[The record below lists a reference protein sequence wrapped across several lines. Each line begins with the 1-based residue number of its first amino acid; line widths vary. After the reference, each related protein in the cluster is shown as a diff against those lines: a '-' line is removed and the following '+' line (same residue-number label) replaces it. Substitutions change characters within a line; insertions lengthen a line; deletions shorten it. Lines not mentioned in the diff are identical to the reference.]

1 MILENKRKRVQKV
14 RICPTCPDCTQG
26 SEEKPV
32 QKPESSQPQP
42 AIAHPAAQESQ
53 KLSEHLSKVL
63 EEESDYLKDKENQKV
78 EEEEIENS
86 RDTVEDFETM
96 GRSRNRILA
105 EKAGP
110 SKNEDLNSKDTVENM
125 EDDGIKTK
133 SRRSKRTEMA
143 TKEQEKEEDPT
154 VSAQNSRIKSTSGGT
169 RVKKAKMVPQLT
181 CCSEVA
187 DLQFNTSNRKCQA
200 DQDCRIKA
208 MEPYMVEK
216 KIQGSIEINYCVEC
230 FSKATD
236 LDKKKWK
243 RMINVNEKIE
253 KVLSCQECGML
264 WHEQCSFYYDDPEEF
279 ICRSCDS
286 DAYQTVLTDKTRT
299 RDSDF
304 MERTLNE
311 FLDSKLGGDPQK
323 KPQKI
328 SVRIVRAQSDVDTI
342 NLAPGMFSNEFLK
355 KYKDKVQRSVRTIFV
370 FQRQKG
376 IEQLFFII
384 FTSEYPNHGDGP
396 SWFVLDYL
404 DSVQHFQPHSFKTEV
419 YNEIVL
425 TYFDWMRRT
434 GFLKGYIWVDPPQ
447 PGDDYLLN
455 IHPPQQKYPG
465 PERLQNWYSNVLA
478 KGRTRGLVREFRD
491 FGAEKKLRKFKKPTD
506 LPFFHAS
513 LWTNLMALYSDDM
526 EEKRIPKSKFWTLMA
541 PEFKGHVKDNIFIEL
556 TEPRDSEKTQ
566 EDNRTRISQDCLSDG
581 SEFLYTL
588 QEHDFEFGESRRA
601 LYASVGVVRMIES

>member
-1 MILENKRKRVQKV
+1 MILENKRKLQKIH
-14 RICPTCPDCTQG
+14 ICPTCPDCTPRA
-26 SEEKPV
+26 EEEPV
-32 QKPESSQPQP
+32 QNSEPSQPQP
-42 AIAHPAAQESQ
+42 VIAQRAAQERK
-53 KLSEHLSKVL
+53 KLSKDLSKVL
-63 EEESDYLKDKENQKV
+63 EEESEGKENRKV
-78 EEEEIENS
+78 NKEEFENS
-86 RDTVEDFETM
+86 KDTVEDLETM
-96 GRSRNRILA
+96 GRSKSRILA

-110 SKNEDLNSKDTVENM
+110 SKNENLNPKDTAEHM
-125 EDDGIKTK
+125 EDDGIETRP
-133 SRRSKRTEMA
+133 RRSKRTELA
-143 TKEQEKEEDPT
+143 SKELQQEKNPMD
-154 VSAQNSRIKSTSGGT
+154 SAENSRITSRRGIPKA
-169 RVKKAKMVPQLT
+169 KKAKIVPHLI
-181 CCSEVA
+181 CCTGTTN
-187 DLQFNTSNRKCQA
+187 LQFNTSNRKCLA

-216 KIQGSIEINYCVEC
+216 KIQGSIEINYCLEC

-253 KVLSCQECGML
+253 KVLACQRCQML

-286 DAYQTVLTDKTRT
+286 NAYQTVITDKTRSK
-299 RDSDF
+299 DSDF
-304 MERTLNE
+304 MENKLNE
-311 FLDSKLGGDPQK
+311 FLKMEVGGSPQK
-323 KPQKI
+323 L
-328 SVRIVRAQSDVDTI
+328 SVRIVRAQSDVDTVD
-342 NLAPGMFSNEFLK
+342 LAPGMFSKEFLK

-370 FQRQKG
+370 FQRQRG
-376 IEQLFFII
+376 IDQLFFII
-384 FTSEYPNHGDGP
+384 FTSEYPNHGDGS

-447 PGDDYLLN
+447 SGDDYLLN

-465 PERLQNWYSNVLA
+465 PERLQNWYLNVLA
-478 KGRTRGLVREFRD
+478 KGRDQRGLVKDFRD
-491 FGAEKKLRKFKKPTD
+491 FGAQKKLKKFKKPTD

-513 LWTNLMALYSDDM
+513 LWTNLMGLYSDDM
-526 EEKRIPKSKFWTLMA
+526 MDKKTPKTKFWTMMA
-541 PEFKGHVKDNIFIEL
+541 PEFKGHVTDNIFIEL
-556 TEPRDSEKTQ
+556 KEPEDFEKTQ
-566 EDNRTRISQDCLSDG
+566 EDRRTRKTPDCLSDG

-588 QEHDFEFGESRRA
+588 QEHDFEFGDARRA